1 MTTIFTA
8 SERGDSVKGVL
19 RSTSTRAVALMAFSA
34 VLVIGAG
41 TAAARSSRSGAPAP
55 VKLLVMYQFKGSP
68 IAEHPEVGAGAKA
81 AALAINAKG
90 GINGHPVQIITCD
103 NHDSPTQELACA
115 QKAIS
120 SHVTAVVG
128 SLFETGAQAIP
139 ALQQARIP
147 IIGGLGVYTPD
158 EFTNPDSFPL
168 MGGAVTTYPAI
179 PYLLAR
185 QGMKKLAV
193 VVFSG
198 AGEGL
203 ASLIKSQTER
213 AGMKYVGT
221 VNVPLTASDY
231 SPYAQ
236 ALKSLDPDVTVQV
249 LSTTG
254 SAQIMQIGKTL
265 GLRSAWANQTL
276 NIDVSNLKTF
286 GSLAN
291 GMYITSS
298 FPPATAGKQFKG
310 IAAFNAE
317 MDAASKAHV
326 SDTGSRTAQAITSWL
341 AVHAVATVAKGT
353 KGMLTSGAL
362 LAAMKTK
369 KVVSVEGL
377 IGWQPNASG
386 PSVFPRIFNSN
397 VYLER
402 VVNGKLTLVSTK
414 PANYFKLAGLTH

>member
-1 MTTIFTA
+1 M
-8 SERGDSVKGVL
+8 KGVSRATL
-19 RSTSTRAVALMAFSA
+19 TRALA
-34 VLVIGAG
+34 VLALAAALAIGAG
-41 TAAARSSRSGAPAP
+41 AAFARSGSSAAAAP
-55 VKLLVMYQFKGSP
+55 VKLLVMYQFKGDP

-81 AALAINAKG
+81 AALGINAKG

-103 NHDSPTQELACA
+103 VHDSPTQELACA

-139 ALQQARIP
+139 ALQQAGIP

-158 EFTNPDSFPL
+158 EFTNPDSYPL

-185 QGMKKLAV
+185 QGLKRLAV

-203 ASLIKSQTER
+203 ATLIKAQTER
-213 AGMKYVGT
+213 AGMTYAGT
-221 VNVPLTASDY
+221 VNVPLTATDY

-236 ALKSLDPDVTVQV
+236 ALQSLNPDVTVQV

-254 SAQIMQIGKTL
+254 SAQIMQAGKTL

-276 NIDVSNLKTF
+276 NIDVSNLNTF

-298 FPPATAGKQFKG
+298 FPPATANNIKG
-310 IAAFNAE
+310 IAAFNSE
-317 MDAASKAHV
+317 MNAASKAHV

-353 KGMLTSGAL
+353 KGMLTSSAL

-369 KVVSVEGL
+369 KIVSVEGL

-386 PSVFPRIFNSN
+386 PSAFPRIANSN

-414 PANYFKLAGLTH
+414 PANYFKLAGFTH